1 MTETN
6 RTESEFV
13 KEITPKSQDYSQW
26 YVDVIR
32 KAELMDYAPVKGC
45 MVIRPYGY
53 AIWERV
59 QEGLDRRFKATGHM
73 NAYFP
78 MFIPESFLLKEA
90 EHVEGFA
97 PECAWVT
104 VGGGEQLS
112 ERLAIRPTSETI
124 ICSMYAKWIKS
135 YRDLPVLINQWANV
149 VRWEKSV
156 RPFLRTTEFLW
167 QEGHTAHRTAEEAE
181 AETARMLEVYR
192 DFVETDLAIP
202 VIPGR
207 KTEKE
212 KFAGAVATYSIE
224 ALMGDGKALQAG
236 TSHYLGDRFA
246 RGFGIQFLDDDNTLK
261 YVHQTSWGMSTRI
274 IGALIMVHGDDRGL
288 VLPPKV
294 APYQVVI
301 VPIAPT
307 KERDTVIQA
316 AAGLRDRLSGAV
328 RVTLDDRAE
337 YTPGWK
343 FNEWEMRG
351 VPLRIEIGP
360 RDIKNNQCVL
370 VRRDTGEKTPVPRDR
385 VEDAVVDTLS
395 AIQRSLFERAK
406 RFMEENTHRAETL
419 AELSEIIE
427 TKRGFVIAG
436 WCGDSECEAKVKDET
451 GATIRNIPFAAPA
464 PAARCV
470 CCGAAAKYTV
480 YFARSY

>member
-1 MTETN
+1 MAEAN
-6 RTESEFV
+6 RTDSDFV

-53 AIWERV
+53 ALWERV

-104 VGGGEQLS
+104 IGGGEELT
-112 ERLAIRPTSETI
+112 EKLAIRPTSETI

-167 QEGHTAHRTAEEAE
+167 QEGHTAHRSAADAE
-181 AETARMLEVYR
+181 AETARMLDVYR

-246 RGFGIQFLDDDNTLK
+246 KGFGIQFLDEDNTLK
-261 YVHQTSWGMSTRI
+261 YVQQTSWGMSTRI
-274 IGALIMVHGDDRGL
+274 VGAIIMVHGDDRGL

-294 APYQVVI
+294 APFQVVI

-307 KERDTVIQA
+307 KERESVLA
-316 AAGLRDRLSGAV
+316 AAVALRDRLAGVA
-328 RVTLDDRAE
+328 RVKLDDRAE

-343 FNEWEMRG
+343 FNDWEMRG
-351 VPLRIEIGP
+351 VPLRVEIGP
-360 RDIKNNQCVL
+360 RDIKNGQCVL
-370 VRRDTGEKTPVPRDR
+370 VRRDSGEKATVPLAG
-385 VEDAVVDTLS
+385 VETTVSEMLVT
-395 AIQRSLFERAK
+395 IQAAMFDRAK
-406 RFMEENTHRAETL
+406 QFMSDNTSQVETL
-419 AELSEIIE
+419 AELGETIE
-427 TKRGFVIAG
+427 QKRGLVLAG
-436 WCGDSECEAKVKDET
+436 WCGDPECEAKVKDET
-451 GATIRNIPFAAPA
+451 GATIRNIPFSTPA
-464 PAARCV
+464 TAERCV
-470 CCGAAAKYTV
+470 CCGQPARHTV
-480 YFARSY
+480 YFARAY

>member
-167 QEGHTAHRTAEEAE
+167 QEGHTAHRTAAEAE

-202 VIPGR
+202 VIAGR

-246 RGFGIQFLDDDNTLK
+246 RGFGIQFLDEDNTLK

-294 APYQVVI
+294 APYQAVI

-307 KERDTVIQA
+307 KERETVISA
-316 AAGLRDRLSGAV
+316 AAGLHDRLTATV

-370 VRRDTGEKTPVPRDR
+370 VRRDSGEKTAVPVDGI
-385 VEDAVVDTLS
+385 EDAVAKTL
-395 AIQRSLFERAK
+395 ADIQRALFDRAK
-406 RFMEENTHRAETL
+406 RFMDENTHRADTL
-419 AELSEIIE
+419 AELREIVE
-427 TKRGFVIAG
+427 TKRGFVIGG
-436 WCGDSECEAKVKDET
+436 WCGDPDCEAKVKDET
-451 GATIRNIPFAAPA
+451 GATIRNIPFTAPA
-464 PAARCV
+464 AAARCV
-470 CCGAAAKYTV
+470 CCGGEAKHTV

>member
-1 MTETN
+1 MAEGN
-6 RTESEFV
+6 RGDSEFV

-26 YVDVIR
+26 YIDVIR

-124 ICSMYAKWIKS
+124 ICSLYAKWIKS

-167 QEGHTAHRTAEEAE
+167 QEGHTAHRTAAEAE
-181 AETARMLEVYR
+181 AETARMLDVYR
-192 DFVETDLAIP
+192 DFVENDLSIP

-236 TSHYLGDRFA
+236 TSHYLGDKFA
-246 RGFGIQFLDDDNTLK
+246 KGFDIQFLDEDNTLK

-274 IGALIMVHGDDRGL
+274 VGALIMVHGDDRGL

-294 APYQVVI
+294 APFQVVI

-307 KERDTVIQA
+307 KERESVLTA
-316 AAGLRDRLSGAV
+316 AAGLRDRLAEV
-328 RVTLDDRAE
+328 ARVKLDDRAE

-351 VPLRIEIGP
+351 VPLRVEIGP
-360 RDIKNNQCVL
+360 RDLKNGQCVL
-370 VRRDTGEKTPVPRDR
+370 VRRDTGEKASVALAD
-385 VEDAVVDTLS
+385 VEGAVRELLAT
-395 AIQRSLFERAK
+395 IQSSLFERAK
-406 RFMEENTHRAETL
+406 AFQAASTHTASSL
-419 AELSEIIE
+419 AELGQIVEE
-427 TKRGFVIAG
+427 QRGLVLAG
-436 WCGDSECEAKVKDET
+436 WCGDPECEAKVKDET
-451 GATIRNIPFAAPA
+451 GATIRNIPFDSTGTAD
-464 PAARCV
+464 RCV
-470 CCGAAAKYTV
+470 CCGGPAKHTV

>member
-6 RTESEFV
+6 RTANEFV

-167 QEGHTAHRTAEEAE
+167 QEGHTAHRTAAEAE

-202 VIPGR
+202 VIAGR

-246 RGFGIQFLDDDNTLK
+246 RGFGIQFLDEDNTLK

-294 APYQVVI
+294 APYQAVI

-307 KERDTVIQA
+307 KEREAVVRA
-316 AAGLRDRLSGAV
+316 AAGLRDRLAATV

-360 RDIKNNQCVL
+360 RDLKNNQCVL
-370 VRRDTGEKTPVPRDR
+370 VRRDSGEKTSVPVDGI
-385 VEDAVVDTLS
+385 EDAVANTL
-395 AIQRSLFERAK
+395 ADVQRALFDRAK
-406 RFMEENTHRAETL
+406 RFMDENTHRADTL
-419 AELSEIIE
+419 AELREIVE

-436 WCGDSECEAKVKDET
+436 WCGDPDCEAKVKDET
-451 GATIRNIPFAAPA
+451 GATIRNIPFTAPA
-464 PAARCV
+464 AAARCV
-470 CCGAAAKYTV
+470 CCGGEAKHTV